1 MTEPMTIEE
10 ILTSHPKGMEY
21 AHLLEG
27 MEKVPII
34 EDSKG
39 AVLSFPPIINGDH
52 TTVQP
57 STRDLFIDVTGWDRR
72 ACESSLMLIAL
83 QAKERGGTVQTI
95 HITDCN
101 GQEEILPQWKPVHHR
116 VPARLVST
124 VLGRELN
131 DEELISAI
139 TRMGGAYTGRSP
151 S

>member
-1 MTEPMTIEE
+1 MTIEE

-52 TTVQP
+52 TTVQS

-83 QAKERGGTVQTI
+83 QAKERGG
-95 HITDCN
+95 DCTN
-101 GQEEILPQWKPVHHR
+101 YPYN
-116 VPARLVST
+116 RLQRSRRNPSPMET
-124 VLGRELN
+124 
-131 DEELISAI
+131 
-139 TRMGGAYTGRSP
+139 SP
-151 S
+151 SQSSCSTRFYCFGP

>member
-1 MTEPMTIEE
+1 MHI
-10 ILTSHPKGMEY
+10 SWR
-21 AHLLEG
+21 

-34 EDSKG
+34 EDSKEQSSHFRR
-39 AVLSFPPIINGDH
+39 LSTEIIRLFSRQH
-52 TTVQP
+52 
-57 STRDLFIDVTGWDRR
+57 DLFIDVTGWDRR

-139 TRMGGAYTGRSP
+139 TRMGGAYTADHQLKMTR
-151 S
+151 